1 MFGILPVSGLAVTFD
16 MAGKCT
22 VHQFWP
28 SSLKKCNRLNI
39 ADPCIVLFFC

>member
-22 VHQFWP
+22 VHQF
-28 SSLKKCNRLNI
+28 
-39 ADPCIVLFFC
+39 